1 MSYLLDDKKLILK
14 DLILKNEAIKRE
26 NKHIELENEAFL
38 CLIEKYEEKKKLL
51 KVIEYIHYV
60 CTTLYKNEEDFNCIN
75 NDDNFLNNLEKLVNN
90 SILKPKEIC
99 KNILVSNNDIP
110 LNGCAVLETSE
121 NCEKK
126 KSQAKSQ
133 TKNQMKNPVYD
144 ININDIVDTKWEA
157 NNKPIPNADNVD
169 SAENV
174 GNTDEMKVVNFS
186 EQDKEEEMEEEME
199 EEQKACLNKE
209 KNICLHWNEESSTDN
224 FFQTEEAHIPQ
235 KITIKELNLMGKQQL
250 IFNEI
255 EKIKNKIK
263 ELTLYFEN
271 AKIIVNS
278 VICQS
283 KIFLFDITDEIRNY
297 QITKEN
303 IKKNKFLMKKSNTIN
318 EFYNNI
324 MNNQKKKIEESQK
337 TNDTLINLYKK
348 KYTDIKHILSNNKDI
363 NTVDFLYLHV
373 LIRNKKLNYDN
384 LMRTHE
390 NDYAYLRKL
399 ISDIN
404 TIDNEISESEKKEKE
419 ILANLEKNNVT
430 LNEMDSLII
439 SLTNQINKTNESS
452 NKINNYEH
460 IDTSGKFSVIE
471 FININKE
478 ILSVE
483 KKIKC
488 YERKIENIKNVQL
501 NYKGKD
507 IL

>member
-14 DLILKNEAIKRE
+14 DLISKNEAIKRE

-60 CTTLYKNEEDFNCIN
+60 CTLLYKNEEDFNCIN

-99 KNILVSNNDIP
+99 KDILVSNNDIT
-110 LNGCAVLETSE
+110 LNGCTVSKTSE
-121 NCEKK
+121 NFEKK
-126 KSQAKSQ
+126 KNQ

-144 ININDIVDTKWEA
+144 VNISEIIATKREA
-157 NNKPIPNADNVD
+157 NNKQVENVENANSADNSD
-169 SAENV
+169 IAENK
-174 GNTDEMKVVNFS
+174 DEAK
-186 EQDKEEEMEEEME
+186 EMEE
-199 EEQKACLNKE
+199 KKNACLNKE

-224 FFQTEEAHIPQ
+224 FFQTEEVCIPQ
-235 KITIKELNLMGKQQL
+235 KIATKELNFMGKQQL

-255 EKIKNKIK
+255 EKIKNEIK

-283 KIFLFDITDEIRNY
+283 KIFLFDINDEIKNY
-297 QITKEN
+297 KIMKEN

-324 MNNQKKKIEESQK
+324 MNKQKKKIEESQK

-348 KYTDIKHILSNNKDI
+348 KYTDIKSILSNNKDI

-373 LIRNKKLNYDN
+373 LIKNKKLNYDN

-439 SLTNQINKTNESS
+439 DLTNQINKTNESS

-460 IDTSGKFSVIE
+460 IDTAGKFSVIE

>member
-14 DLILKNEAIKRE
+14 DLISKNEAIKRE

-75 NDDNFLNNLEKLVNN
+75 NDENFLDNLEKLVNN

-121 NCEKK
+121 NCDK
-126 KSQAKSQ
+126 KSQEKSQ

-144 ININDIVDTKWEA
+144 VNINDIIDTKREA

-169 SAENV
+169 ISDNAEN
-174 GNTDEMKVVNFS
+174 GDKMKVVNLS
-186 EQDKEEEMEEEME
+186 EQDKEEEMEE
-199 EEQKACLNKE
+199 KKNACLNKE

-255 EKIKNKIK
+255 EKIKNEIK

-271 AKIIVNS
+271 TKIIVNS

-283 KIFLFDITDEIRNY
+283 KIFLFDINDEIKNY
-297 QITKEN
+297 QIMKEN
-303 IKKNKFLMKKSNTIN
+303 IKKNKFLMKKSNTID

-324 MNNQKKKIEESQK
+324 MNKQKKKIEESQK

-439 SLTNQINKTNESS
+439 NLTNQINKTNESS
-452 NKINNYEH
+452 NK
-460 IDTSGKFSVIE
+460 
-471 FININKE
+471 
-478 ILSVE
+478 
-483 KKIKC
+483 
-488 YERKIENIKNVQL
+488 
-501 NYKGKD
+501 
-507 IL
+507 

>member
-14 DLILKNEAIKRE
+14 DLISKNEAIKRE

-75 NDDNFLNNLEKLVNN
+75 NDENFLNNLEKLVNN
-90 SILKPKEIC
+90 SILKPKEVC
-99 KNILVSNNDIP
+99 QNILVSNNDIP

-126 KSQAKSQ
+126 SQEKSQ

-144 ININDIVDTKWEA
+144 VNINDIIDTKREA
-157 NNKPIPNADNVD
+157 SNKQTDNVD
-169 SAENV
+169 NADSVDIVEN
-174 GNTDEMKVVNFS
+174 GDEMKVVNLS
-186 EQDKEEEMEEEME
+186 EQDKEEEMEE
-199 EEQKACLNKE
+199 KKNACLNKE

-224 FFQTEEAHIPQ
+224 FFQTEEADIPQ

-255 EKIKNKIK
+255 EKIKNEIK

-283 KIFLFDITDEIRNY
+283 KMFLFDINDEIKNY
-297 QITKEN
+297 QIMKEN
-303 IKKNKFLMKKSNTIN
+303 IKKNKFLMKKSNTID

-324 MNNQKKKIEESQK
+324 MNKQKKKIEESQK

-390 NDYAYLRKL
+390 NDYAHLRKL

-419 ILANLEKNNVT
+419 ILANLEKNNLT

-439 SLTNQINKTNESS
+439 NLTNQINKTNESS
-452 NKINNYEH
+452 NK
-460 IDTSGKFSVIE
+460 
-471 FININKE
+471 
-478 ILSVE
+478 
-483 KKIKC
+483 
-488 YERKIENIKNVQL
+488 
-501 NYKGKD
+501 
-507 IL
+507 